1 VALCDEWY
9 FSRKLLFMKYYFPNA
24 TLLFVSVIVLFFDC
38 SPASQQ
44 KNKALTTI
52 DLVDPLIG
60 TGIATTPSAIKH
72 SVSGS
77 ELRGQ
82 TYPAVGIPHGMTQWS
97 PQTQYSEQK
106 CLPPYYFE
114 DSEIQGFRA
123 THWMSGS
130 CTQDYG
136 SVTIMPL
143 AGKVEVDPTA
153 RASDFYR
160 DEEKAKSNSYQVI
173 LNKYNIESEISAT
186 SRAGILKFKFNS
198 YNKRPYILI
207 EPNSDEGQGFIQIDT
222 DNNMVYGYNPAHRI
236 YQGWGQTAGF
246 SGYFIVQF
254 SEPFTIYGTWKND
267 QITYENKKVIGQQD
281 TVGAF
286 VGFEYIKDLVV
297 KVGTSFTGFDGALAN
312 LNAEIPGWDIE
323 AVKEKSGNAWE
334 KALNKIEIQ
343 GGTAEQRIKF
353 YTALYHSY
361 LLPRVFSDAD
371 RRYVGFAEDTTIY
384 QANGFDYY
392 ADFSMWD
399 TYRSVHPLMTILE
412 PTRTSHMIQSLLHKA
427 EQGGWLPI
435 FPAWNNY
442 TSAMIGD
449 HVISM
454 IGDAYSKGIRGF
466 DEELAWNY
474 MSKNAF
480 EYNSDSVSYQLGKG
494 RRALDTYLEYNFLP
508 MEEKVPH
515 SFHKQEQVSR
525 TLEYAYDDFVLS
537 QYALSLG
544 KRDEYKKLI
553 QRAKNWENIFDESAG
568 YVRGKHSDGRWF
580 EPFDHNETRT
590 PFITEGTPFQYTWY
604 VPHDVYGL
612 IDAIGGEASFIQ
624 KLDTLFET
632 DQYWHGNEPGHQ
644 TAYLYAY
651 AGTPWKTQQRI
662 KKIIDE
668 EYGIGPGGLSGNEDA
683 GQMSAWLVF
692 SMTGFYPVCPGT
704 PYYIIGAPSFPSAT
718 LNLENGNQF
727 TIRAENISKS
737 NFYIQSAS
745 LNGEK
750 FDRSWLSHEEIL
762 VGGELKFVMGPEPNK
777 DWANGKENLPPN
789 TMAN

>member
-9 FSRKLLFMKYYFPNA
+9 FSRKLLLMKYYFPSA
-24 TLLFVSVIVLFFDC
+24 TLLFVSVIILFFQC
-38 SPASQQ
+38 NPANQQ
-44 KNKALTTI
+44 KNKVLATI

-72 SVSGS
+72 SVLGS

-267 QITYENKKVIGQQD
+267 QITYESKKVIGQQD

-323 AVKEKSGNAWE
+323 AVKEKSWKAWD

-371 RRYVGFAEDTTIY
+371 RRYIGFAEDTTIY

-412 PTRTSHMIQSLLHKA
+412 PTRTSHMIQSLLLKA

-537 QYALSLG
+537 QYALSLE

-553 QRAKNWENIFDESAG
+553 QRAKNWENIFDESVG

-612 IDAIGGEASFIQ
+612 IDAMGGEASFIQ

>member
-1 VALCDEWY
+1 MKSLFCKPLLIASALL
-9 FSRKLLFMKYYFPNA
+9 LLFFQCNPALQEKN
-24 TLLFVSVIVLFFDC
+24 SVL
-38 SPASQQ
+38 S
-44 KNKALTTI
+44 TI
-52 DLVDPLIG
+52 DHVDPLIG
-60 TGIATTPSAIKH
+60 TGIATTPSALKH

-82 TYPAVGIPHGMTQWS
+82 TYPAVGIPHGMMQWS

-114 DSEIQGFRA
+114 DSGIQGFRA

-143 AGKVEVDPTA
+143 AGKVIVDPIE
-153 RASDFYR
+153 RASAFYR
-160 DEEKAKSNSYQVI
+160 DEEIAKPNKYSVN

-186 SRAGILKFKFNS
+186 ARAGILRFKFNA

-207 EPNSDEGQGFIQIDT
+207 EPNSDEGQGFVQIDKQ
-222 DNNMVYGYNPAHRI
+222 NNMVYGYNPAHRI
-236 YQGWGQTAGF
+236 YQGWGQPAGF
-246 SGYFIVQF
+246 SGYFVVQF
-254 SEPFTIYGTWKND
+254 SKPFTVYGTWTND
-267 QITYENKKVIGQQD
+267 KITYEQTEVLGVQD

-286 VGFEYIKDLVV
+286 VGFEFTEELIV

-312 LNAEIPGWDIE
+312 LDAEIPGWDIN
-323 AVKEKSGNAWE
+323 VVQDKSKVAWE
-334 KALNKIEIQ
+334 KSLNKIAVE
-343 GGTAEQRIKF
+343 GGSTEQVKKF
-353 YTALYHSY
+353 YTALYHAY
-361 LLPRVFSDAD
+361 QLPRLFSDVD
-371 RRYVGFAEDTTIY
+371 RRYVGFAEDTAIH
-384 QANGFDYY
+384 QASGFDYY

-412 PTRTSHMIQSLLHKA
+412 PSKTSHMVKSLISKA

-449 HVISM
+449 HVIAM
-454 IGDAYSKGIRGF
+454 ICDAHAKGIRGF
-466 DEELAWNY
+466 DTEAAWNY
-474 MSKNAF
+474 MAKNAF
-480 EYNSDSVSYQLGKG
+480 QYNSDTVSYQLGKG
-494 RRALDTYLEYNFLP
+494 RRALDSYLKYNYLP

-537 QYALSLG
+537 QFSKSLG
-544 KRDEYKKLI
+544 NSNEHDLLME
-553 QRAKNWENIFDESAG
+553 RAKNWENVFDNSMG
-568 YVRGKHSDGRWF
+568 FVRGKFTDGSWF
-580 EPFDHNETRT
+580 EPFDPNETRT

-612 IDAIGGEASFIQ
+612 MQAMGGKEVFIQ

-644 TAYLYAY
+644 TAYMYAY
-651 AGTPWKTQQRI
+651 AGAPWKTQQRI

-704 PYYIIGAPSFPSAT
+704 PYYIIGTPSFPSIT

-727 TIRAENISKS
+727 NIIAENLSES
-737 NFYIQSAS
+737 NYYIQSAT
-745 LNGEK
+745 LNGEV
-750 FDRSWLSHEEIL
+750 FNRAWISHDEIL
-762 VGGELKFVMGPEPNK
+762 LGGDLKFVMGPEPNK
-777 DWANGKENLPPN
+777 KWAAEENQLPPN
-789 TMAN
+789 LM